1 MSLAGPVIVIDDDRD
16 DQEIMMDAFN
26 EIGFSNP
33 LIFFDKPG
41 AAMDFLK
48 TTSES
53 PFVILSDVNLPQQ
66 NGIDFKREI
75 DSIPY
80 LRQKSI
86 PFVFFSTFVDKRVV
100 ETAYKELTIQ
110 GFFQKSS
117 NYHELKNTI
126 KQIIEYWK
134 ICKHPNSQY

>member
-16 DQEIMMDAFN
+16 DQELMQDAFID
-26 EIGFSNP
+26 IGFTNQ
-33 LIFFDKPG
+33 LVFFDTPG
-41 AAMDFLK
+41 RAMAYLK
-48 TTSES
+48 TTTEK

-86 PFVFFSTFVDKRVV
+86 PFIFFSTFVDKRVV
-100 ETAYKELTIQ
+100 ETAYNELTIQ
-110 GFFQKSS
+110 GFFKKSS
-117 NYHELKNTI
+117 NYEELKNI
-126 KQIIEYWK
+126 VKHIMEYWK
-134 ICKHPNSQY
+134 ICQHPNS